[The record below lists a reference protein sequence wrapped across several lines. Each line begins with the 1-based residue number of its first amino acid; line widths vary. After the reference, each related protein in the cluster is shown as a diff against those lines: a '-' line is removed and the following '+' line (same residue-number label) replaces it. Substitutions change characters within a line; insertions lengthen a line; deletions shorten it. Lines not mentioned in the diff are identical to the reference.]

1 MEKQDFPQGRD
12 EGFFTFFA
20 RVLQEIF
27 RLRSN
32 RHASSSVIFRQILFT
47 GYEAL
52 PLISFLALAIGGLII
67 LQGNNFLA
75 GFGQGIWVHVIL
87 VTVVVNELSGILTAL
102 VVIARSGTAMATE
115 LGNMKMSREIDLI
128 RSFGISPI
136 GYLVVSRI
144 IGVIISMVVLVLYF
158 NFIAIIGGWLFSH
171 MFANLEF
178 RAFMMDFFSVLKLSH
193 VLSGVIK
200 SICFGLII
208 SVVSSY
214 QGMKVEHASTEV
226 PQRTIKAVVISI
238 FGVILTDILITW
250 LFWVY
255 S

>member
-1 MEKQDFPQGRD
+1 MEKQDFPESKS

-20 RVLQEIF
+20 RILQEIS
-27 RLRSN
+27 RLKSN

-87 VTVVVNELSGILTAL
+87 VTVVVTELSGILTAL

-115 LGNMKMSREIDLI
+115 LGNMKIRREIDLI

-144 IGVIISMVVLVLYF
+144 IGVVISMVVLVLYF
-158 NFIAIIGGWLFSH
+158 NFIAIIGGWLFSR
-171 MFANLEF
+171 MFSRLEF
-178 RAFMMDFFSVLKLSH
+178 NAFMRDFFSVLKFPHL
-193 VLSGVIK
+193 LSGLIK
-200 SICFGLII
+200 SVCFGLII
-208 SVVSSY
+208 SVASSF
-214 QGMKVEHASTEV
+214 QGLKVESASTEV

-250 LFWVY
+250 LFWVF

>member
-1 MEKQDFPQGRD
+1 MQED
-12 EGFFTFFA
+12 ESNSFLIFLAET
-20 RVLQEIF
+20 LQELF

-32 RHASSSVIFRQILFT
+32 RHVSSMVVLRQILFT

-52 PLISFLALAIGGLII
+52 PLIGFIALAIGGLII

-115 LGNMKMSREIDLI
+115 LGNMKVSREMDLI

-136 GYLVVSRI
+136 GYLVVSRV
-144 IGVIISMVVLVLYF
+144 IGVVVAMVVLVLYF
-158 NFIAIIGGWLFSH
+158 NFIAIIGGWLFSR
-171 MFANLEF
+171 MFSTLEF
-178 RAFMMDFFSVLKLSH
+178 RAFMMDFFSVLKFSH
-193 VLSGVIK
+193 VLSGMIK
-200 SICFGLII
+200 SVCFGVII
-208 SVVSSY
+208 STVSTY
-214 QGMKVEHASTEV
+214 QGMKVQRASTEV
-226 PQRTIKAVVISI
+226 PQRTIKAVVYSI
-238 FGVILTDILITW
+238 VGVIVIDLVITW
-250 LFWVY
+250 LFWVF

>member
-115 LGNMKMSREIDLI
+115 LGNMK
-128 RSFGISPI
+128 
-136 GYLVVSRI
+136 
-144 IGVIISMVVLVLYF
+144 
-158 NFIAIIGGWLFSH
+158 
-171 MFANLEF
+171 
-178 RAFMMDFFSVLKLSH
+178 
-193 VLSGVIK
+193 
-200 SICFGLII
+200 
-208 SVVSSY
+208 
-214 QGMKVEHASTEV
+214 
-226 PQRTIKAVVISI
+226 
-238 FGVILTDILITW
+238 
-250 LFWVY
+250 
-255 S
+255 